1 MEDLKKNMA
10 ELRAISILKDS
21 LDKGGDYEDKFI
33 EEIRRNKPTE
43 E

>member
-1 MEDLKKNMA
+1 MILNLNLMNYDFA
-10 ELRAISILKDS
+10 QILKES

>member
-1 MEDLKKNMA
+1 MNYDFA
-10 ELRAISILKDS
+10 QILKES